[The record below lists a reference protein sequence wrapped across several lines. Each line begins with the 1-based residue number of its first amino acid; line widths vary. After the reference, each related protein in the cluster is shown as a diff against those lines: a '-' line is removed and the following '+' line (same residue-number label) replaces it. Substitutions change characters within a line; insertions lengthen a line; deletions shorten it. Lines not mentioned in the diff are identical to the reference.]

1 MAQDC
6 CSNSY
11 SFNGQPNG
19 HQSLHSKP
27 FLLRPASSRQVKQLR
42 RSTWSSICGNNRGN
56 QSNEDWAAPAFAPN
70 EQLDSSLAEY
80 QVMFQQMKHSF
91 PLVAYGALHQMTMA
105 RIAELKANR
114 LEAQHERNRKEEEER
129 PLKTNLAS
137 NFNLVGMVDFF
148 SNTLAKHNPQDPDVN
163 NGRLRSS
170 ISAPLKQDKP
180 YSGDGLRRGSAIGND
195 SSPSLWNRQ
204 ERADTL
210 LRKSAP
216 PSFYQA
222 PHSHSF
228 SLLTKRIAST
238 ADVSSQFSDSDNLQQ
253 YRQEREDYPLRKSA
267 PPSFYQ
273 APHSHSFSLPTKRIA
288 STADISS
295 QFSDSDNLDF
305 NFEHRMSDKIVKE
318 EDYVNVFGTSHRR
331 SMSDLSGLFIDD
343 DDDGNKNI
351 DASDHYDDKGLYS
364 VRSETKLPRSPDAAS
379 QVVDGNQNDTDDNI
393 SLSFNAPQFIGL
405 NLSLSSKSDESDS
418 SHHANTMSFT
428 SDLTLSDCCST
439 KSSNGLIVGFSH
451 QRTIYDGNDL
461 IVRFVKEE

>member
-1 MAQDC
+1 MFPFAGISNSKPRSEGDGEWTWDVTWWWERSALVAQDC

-228 SLLTKRIAST
+228 SL
-238 ADVSSQFSDSDNLQQ
+238 
-253 YRQEREDYPLRKSA
+253 
-267 PPSFYQ
+267 
-273 APHSHSFSLPTKRIA
+273 PTKRIA